1 MILLS
6 RNSADTGLRIFNS
19 IQHYGLGIIRATFT
33 AGEPTWPYVKP
44 FGTDLF
50 LSANPESVRSAL
62 RHGIA
67 AATILPK
74 PPGETAAAA
83 ADQIDTGRPAGQL
96 RIAFDGDAVIFGDES
111 ERISREQGVEAFGR
125 HERERAR
132 EPLSGGPFRGF
143 LSALHTLQ
151 EVFPAGESAPIRTA
165 LVTARS
171 APAHERVIRTLREW
185 GVRLDEALFL
195 GGRHKGRSCRRSVPT
210 SSSMIRSTTST
221 VRANTWPPATYR
233 TVSPTRGE
241 TTPGGCQP
249 LVGTAIIDAHQGGH
263 LPERC
268 TAVLDPCPP
277 RWASTESSTVEGHDP
292 SRGGRHPQ
300 LQIHHLPAQAL
311 RFQHHFHRR
320 LVGAAIDVDH
330 EAVHRFEVM
339 LGVLQWPCRLGRA
352 EGITALQFIAA
363 ALPQHVALQH
373 CADPGR
379 GHHGF
384 HRCTAELVAEAVEQ
398 GAERA
403 GRYIRAGLA
412 YQIVVE
418 LGAQAAAHARKS
430 T

>member
-1 MILLS
+1 MGDNSPRLLTVAVTSRALFDLEESHALFESDGVAAYAEFQRQHEDDILGPGVAFPVVRKLLALNQGASPENPRVEVILLS

-185 GVRLDEALFL
+185 GVRLAKRCSSVVATRD
-195 GGRHKGRSCRRSVPT
+195 RSCTHSEPT
-210 SSSMIRSTTST
+210 SSSTIRSTTST
-221 VRANTWPPATYR
+221 VRANTWPLATYHMA
-233 TVSPTRGE
+233 SPTRGR
-241 TTPGGCQP
+241 
-249 LVGTAIIDAHQGGH
+249 AWW
-263 LPERC
+263 LP
-268 TAVLDPCPP
+268 T
-277 RWASTESSTVEGHDP
+277 
-292 SRGGRHPQ
+292 
-300 LQIHHLPAQAL
+300 
-311 RFQHHFHRR
+311 
-320 LVGAAIDVDH
+320 LVGADAWH
-330 EAVHRFEVM
+330 C
-339 LGVLQWPCRLGRA
+339 QPRLAPTG
-352 EGITALQFIAA
+352 ALCSGSCQPWL
-363 ALPQHVALQH
+363 ALPS
-373 CADPGR
+373 
-379 GHHGF
+379 GHGSD
-384 HRCTAELVAEAVEQ
+384 Q
-398 GAERA
+398 GLPDIPNCR
-403 GRYIRAGLA
+403 
-412 YQIVVE
+412 
-418 LGAQAAAHARKS
+418 S
-430 T
+430 TTFQRRPCGSSTTFNGGWPAPRSTSITKRSSASK